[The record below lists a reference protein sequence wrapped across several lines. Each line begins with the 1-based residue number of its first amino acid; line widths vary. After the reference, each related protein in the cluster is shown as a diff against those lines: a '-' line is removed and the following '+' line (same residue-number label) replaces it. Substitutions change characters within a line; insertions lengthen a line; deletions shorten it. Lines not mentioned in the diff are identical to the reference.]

1 MRKAY
6 KQAQG
11 DVVEGHPPTEVSAA
25 AEGEDYPL
33 IRFDDYISY
42 KVTLDAM
49 KSVSKLNVL
58 LLLLLLEPAPFN
70 THVHTHTYI
79 NTHLHTNTHQ
89 YTHTF
94 THTHTYKYPCTCTTH
109 IHQNAHTHTD
119 THQNTRTHTL
129 DEHCLHSEVGGR
141 VRGQG
146 KLPESVPTETQR
158 GETHLKLFY

>member
-1 MRKAY
+1 MMLSENKGNQTLRGVTRKAY

-11 DVVEGHPPTEVSAA
+11 DEVEGHPPTEVSAA

-33 IRFDDYISY
+33 IRFDDYISF

-49 KSVSKLNVL
+49 KGVSKLNVL

-94 THTHTYKYPCTCTTH
+94 THTHTYKYPCTYTF
-109 IHQNAHTHTD
+109 IKMHTHTQI
-119 THQNTRTHTL
+119 HIKIHAHTL
-129 DEHCLHSEVGGR
+129 WTS
-141 VRGQG
+141 
-146 KLPESVPTETQR
+146 TAYI
-158 GETHLKLFY
+158 LK